1 MKVVAALVAV
11 ALMLVACGSGDND
24 LPGEAVCIPEGSENP
39 APDYVG
45 LEEAEVVALAAEQ
58 DLELREVGRDG
69 ECFPT
74 TMDYREDRVNVEY
87 VDGVVVG
94 AAIF

>member
-1 MKVVAALVAV
+1 MVAALVVV
-11 ALMLVACGSGDND
+11 ALMFAACGSSDDD
-24 LPGEAVCIPEGSENP
+24 LPGDAVCIPEGSENP
-39 APDYVG
+39 ATECVG
-45 LEEAEVVALAAEQ
+45 LEEADAVDLAAEQ
-58 DLELREVGRDG
+58 GLELREVGRDG

-94 AAIF
+94 AGIF

>member
-1 MKVVAALVAV
+1 MRLVSALTVLALV
-11 ALMLVACGSGDND
+11 LVACGAGDDD
-24 LPGEAVCIPEGSENP
+24 LPAAVCVLEGSETP

-45 LEEAEVVALAAEQ
+45 LSEEEAVVLAAEQ
-58 DLELREVGRDG
+58 GYDLREVGRDG

-74 TMDYREDRVNVEY
+74 TMDYRDDRVNVEY

-94 AAIF
+94 AARF